1 MIEREKQV
9 ECECVVC
16 PERQGREEGATAEG
30 ATEEGATE
38 EGGAAAWG
46 ITVVWVKA
54 PKAEGG

>member
-1 MIEREKQV
+1 M
-9 ECECVVC
+9 
-16 PERQGREEGATAEG
+16 PENATGTA
-30 ATEEGATE
+30 AAWEEGATE